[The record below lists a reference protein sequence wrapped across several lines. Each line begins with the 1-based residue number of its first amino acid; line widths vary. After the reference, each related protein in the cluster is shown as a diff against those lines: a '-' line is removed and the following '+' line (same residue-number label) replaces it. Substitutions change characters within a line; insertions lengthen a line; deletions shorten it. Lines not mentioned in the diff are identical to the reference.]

1 MKTSSNQETASRS
14 DERKCFPFFGTFK
27 ESIDLLE
34 NPSDRLMMYE
44 AICTYG
50 LTHEK
55 VELKGVAKAMW
66 PLVEPLIESG
76 WKKYVGGQKGAEHG
90 VKGGNPNFKKG
101 QPNPYY
107 PQDNPLDN
115 PDDNGLESNEDNPL
129 HNPSITPQI
138 TQNKRKNKN
147 KKELSLDSS
156 LHSESS
162 STLAV
167 DSPVSDDENLVSDGE
182 TSKPSKKIK
191 KQQPEIDFV
200 KLADYWNE
208 KMQGKQIPSIQNV
221 TQKRKTTIMARL
233 SEYGKEAIM
242 RVIDKAA
249 ASAFLNGASDRA
261 WVADFDWVMRPNNFP
276 KVLEGNYDDHKP
288 SGQSGTKGREQR
300 MNDAV
305 AIMASLAAKER
316 HDARRSSPV
325 TAMSGADYEGD
336 F

>member
-1 MKTSSNQETASRS
+1 M
-14 DERKCFPFFGTFK
+14 
-27 ESIDLLE
+27 
-34 NPSDRLMMYE
+34 
-44 AICTYG
+44 
-50 LTHEK
+50 
-55 VELKGVAKAMW
+55 
-66 PLVEPLIESG
+66 
-76 WKKYVGGQKGAEHG
+76 
-90 VKGGNPNFKKG
+90 
-101 QPNPYY
+101 
-107 PQDNPLDN
+107 
-115 PDDNGLESNEDNPL
+115 
-129 HNPSITPQI
+129 
-138 TQNKRKNKN
+138 
-147 KKELSLDSS
+147 SLDSS